1 MKIATMMNAKT
12 FRSSSGLTGAVTY
25 YILERQND
33 DGGYT
38 FCQFSE
44 SSAQDTYYA
53 LEILN
58 ALGITPRRPEMTA
71 KFLQGLQNDNGSFDS
86 VKVAYYVINALSM
99 LGGFEP
105 VRLGRDA
112 MEFIRRVAEGIGAQ
126 DACVE
131 LISEIEAVYQAVNVL
146 KTLNLPMDREKI
158 VKHVLEL
165 RNDDGSFGRKRDS
178 RIASTHY
185 ALMTLKALDQD
196 LNEFLKTRDWI
207 KSCEVPDG
215 GFVGAPDLSPGYLL
229 MEDIYFGVE
238 SLECLGA
245 ACSFP
250 NEALRRIAW
259 FQNRNGG
266 FRRSELMS
274 ISEFES
280 TYQALSC
287 ISSIL
292 REKNAVR
299 M

>member
-1 MKIATMMNAKT
+1 MPGTAPNAVLNGFVNT
-12 FRSSSGLTGAVTY
+12 SAVTN

-38 FCQFSE
+38 FCQWSE

-53 LEILN
+53 LEVLN
-58 ALGITPRRPEMTA
+58 ALGIIPRRPEMTA
-71 KFLQGLQNDNGSFDS
+71 EFLQGLQNDNGGFDS
-86 VKVAYYVINALSM
+86 VKVAYYVINALSL
-99 LGGFEP
+99 LGGFES

-112 MEFIRRVAEGIGAQ
+112 VEFVRRVAEGIEGES
-126 DACVE
+126 ACVE
-131 LISEIEAVYQAVNVL
+131 VISEIEAVYQAVDVL
-146 KTLNLPMDREKI
+146 KTLNLPMVDRKKI
-158 VKHVLEL
+158 VKHVLGF
-165 RNDDGSFGRKRDS
+165 RNDDGSFGRKQDS

-185 ALMTLKALDQD
+185 ALMTLKALNQD
-196 LNEFLKTRDWI
+196 LNGLLMTRDWI

-215 GFVGAPDLSPGYLL
+215 GFVGAPDLAPGYLIL
-229 MEDIYFGVE
+229 EDIYFGVK

-266 FRRSELMS
+266 FRRSELMG
-274 ISEFES
+274 ISGFES

-287 ISSIL
+287 MSSL
-292 REKNAVR
+292 LKNAAR
-299 M
+299 T